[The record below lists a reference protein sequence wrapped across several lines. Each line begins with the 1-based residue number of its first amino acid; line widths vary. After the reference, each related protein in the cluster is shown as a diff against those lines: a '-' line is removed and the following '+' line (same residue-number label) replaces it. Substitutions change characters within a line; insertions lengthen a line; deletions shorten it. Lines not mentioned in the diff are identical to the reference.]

1 MQGVN
6 NKKLLTSQK
15 CEQEEKFMMSLAYVL
30 CIVLGTVIF
39 FMGVQAV
46 NTGWKRVI
54 PKSYRITY
62 IVLYVCYFVWSIY
75 LARNIL
81 SNAIPDELILKKLF
95 IASLLIGFVVAD
107 IIFIP
112 SVLITRQGV
121 IRKISF
127 KNTLVYGFRKK
138 LEKEYQKLNA
148 EEFARQNNMDYIS
161 VIGGNRIENDEEIER
176 IIAKEN
182 KYIKFYPYNDGY
194 NYSPKKEWFGRF
206 CTDGDVTYS
215 MIMDTKKAFNC
226 ITNLKEI
233 LIQMIQLY
241 WDSVEKDIYMDP
253 YEFGLLLEEEPSEGY
268 VGRAKLVM
276 TADTIKNKKIEIDEK
291 EKAKAYYLNRF
302 LDCFI
307 GWNFGAIINEDVEL
321 QIRLKQLNEL
331 VILKGLRSYRGV
343 GMKLEFNDY
352 IQKYRLDTTK

>member
-30 CIVLGTVIF
+30 CIALGIVVL
-39 FMGVQAV
+39 FMGFQAV

-62 IVLYVCYFVWSIY
+62 CSLYVCYIVGSFY
-75 LARNIL
+75 LSRNIIIN
-81 SNAIPDELILKKLF
+81 SPSDGEAIFAAILMTLI
-95 IASLLIGFVVAD
+95 IAD

-112 SVLITRQGV
+112 AVLITREGV
-121 IRKISF
+121 TRKISF

-138 LEKEYQKLNA
+138 LEKGYQKLNT
-148 EEFARQNNMDYIS
+148 EEFAMQNNMGYIS

-176 IIAKEN
+176 IIAREN

-194 NYSPKKEWFGRF
+194 NYSPKKEWFGMF
-206 CTDGDVTYS
+206 YIDGDVSY
-215 MIMDTKKAFNC
+215 MKIMDTNKAFNC

-233 LIQMIQLY
+233 LLQMIQLY
-241 WDSVEKDIYMDP
+241 WDSIEKDIYMDP
-253 YEFGLLLEEEPSEGY
+253 YEFGLLLEDEPSSKY
-268 VGRAKLVM
+268 VGRARLVM

-291 EKAKAYYLNRF
+291 EKAKVYYLNRF

-331 VILKGLRSYRGV
+331 AILKGLRSYRGV

-352 IQKYRLDTTK
+352 IQKYRLDTTN